1 MAFKTCRPGGN
12 RFLSSNEA
20 VPHGLVKR
28 ALHRLQIPS
37 LLAMLLTPFL
47 LTQAVWSQA
56 TPNIAPIDPQ
66 ANCNDLSRSCSSSSD
81 IDTNTRVPDQEMYPT
96 KRSSDMT
103 TSNHQLYVDRGG
115 LENLRQRENTTK
127 DGDRNLLTPEP
138 QTDFQRLARA
148 STGETLQV
156 FGRNLFQQTPSTFAP
171 GDQIPLTA
179 DYVIGPGDQ
188 ILLRFWGPDTFNS
201 QLTVDTGGAIYVPK
215 VGAIHVAGLHYN
227 ELEGHIRQE
236 MSRIYRNF
244 ALSVN
249 MGHLR
254 SVQVY
259 VVGEARFPGAYTV
272 SAFSTVVN
280 ALFASGGPNAQGSM
294 RRIQLRRQDQPVREL
309 DLYDLLVRG
318 DKSKDIRLEQGDVI
332 FIPPVGQA
340 VALAGSVHHPAI
352 YELRGETS
360 VSDLIALGGG
370 FASVASTD
378 DVSLE
383 RIDTDHMRRAT
394 TVTLSSEGHT
404 TILRD
409 GDIVMTKHISNGYED
424 SVTLRGNLAMPGRF
438 AWRPGMRLS
447 DILPERKAL
456 LTNDYWQERNRL
468 GLPVP
473 LFQPMP
479 RLPSIQDGLNS
490 SVRSNSLLSGLG
502 TQGSPQQQL
511 QLSPQQQLQEQS
523 DMEEQQSIQARRASA
538 AALAQQNQQLASS
551 SVETNNGNS
560 SNNVNNSGTSLLD
573 HSSQPYL
580 NRKNRIE
587 IPAGEIDWSYAV
599 IERLDPN
606 TLKSVL
612 LPFNLGKL
620 VQDHDPSQNLELQPG
635 DVVTIL
641 SQADIPVPLEEQ
653 TKYVRLEGEFAS
665 AGVYS
670 VRPGETLR
678 ELVSRAG
685 GLTAKAYLYGSSF
698 QRISAR
704 NFQQQRLDE
713 YITKLSAELQR
724 SLAVRSASSTT
735 GTTDP
740 MALTAEQNIIN
751 QLRSMRATGRIVL
764 NFEPQS
770 MLTDSIPDIP
780 MENGDVF
787 HVPPKPNTVSVIG
800 AVYGQNV
807 FLYSPKQ
814 HLGDYVALAGHP
826 NRIAD
831 NKHAF
836 IIRANG
842 SIFSREHAK
851 GFFSNDF
858 DNASINA
865 GDAIVVPEKM
875 IKPDLLHNLVEM
887 SQIFSSFGILAAILN
902 NN

>member
-1 MAFKTCRPGGN
+1 
-12 RFLSSNEA
+12 
-20 VPHGLVKR
+20 
-28 ALHRLQIPS
+28 
-37 LLAMLLTPFL
+37 
-47 LTQAVWSQA
+47 
-56 TPNIAPIDPQ
+56 
-66 ANCNDLSRSCSSSSD
+66 
-81 IDTNTRVPDQEMYPT
+81 
-96 KRSSDMT
+96 MT
-103 TSNHQLYVDRGG
+103 TSDRQLYVDQGG
-115 LENLRQRENTTK
+115 LGNQRQRDNGRSGNR
-127 DGDRNLLTPEP
+127 DLLPSEP

-148 STGETLQV
+148 STGETLPL
-156 FGRNLFQQTPSTFAP
+156 FGRTLFQQIPSTFAP
-171 GDQIPLTA
+171 GDQIPVTA

-201 QLTVDTGGAIYVPK
+201 QLTVDTGGTVYIPK

-236 MSRIYRNF
+236 ISRIYRNF
-244 ALSVN
+244 DLSVN

-259 VVGEARFPGAYTV
+259 VVGDARFPGTYTV

-280 ALFASGGPNAQGSM
+280 ALFASGGPSAQGSM

-309 DLYDLLVRG
+309 DLYDLLLHG

-332 FIPPVGQA
+332 FIPPVGQV
-340 VALAGSVHHPAI
+340 VALAGSVHRPAI

-360 VSDLIALGGG
+360 VSDLITLGGG

-378 DVSLE
+378 NVSLE

-394 TVTLSSEGHT
+394 TVTLSSEGRT
-404 TILRD
+404 VILRD
-409 GDIVMTKHISNGYED
+409 GDIVMTKHISHGYED

-438 AWRPGMRLS
+438 AWHPGMRLS

-479 RLPSIQDGLNS
+479 RFPTVQDGLVNPIRPS
-490 SVRSNSLLSGLG
+490 YSQPGLG
-502 TQGSPQQQL
+502 TQNSSQQQL
-511 QLSPQQQLQEQS
+511 QLSQQQQPEQQS
-523 DMEEQQSIQARRASA
+523 DLEEQQSIQARRASA
-538 AALAQQNQQLASS
+538 TALAQQNQQLPSS
-551 SVETNNGNS
+551 SIETNNGSSNN
-560 SNNVNNSGTSLLD
+560 SNNVNGNGASMLDRNSQQYPNSKL
-573 HSSQPYL
+573 
-580 NRKNRIE
+580 NRIE

-678 ELVSRAG
+678 ELVKRAG
-685 GLTAKAYLYGSSF
+685 GLTPKAYLYGSSF
-698 QRISAR
+698 LRISAR

-740 MALTAEQNIIN
+740 MALTAEQNIIS

-770 MLTDSIPDIP
+770 MLTDNIPDIP

-807 FLYSPKQ
+807 FLYNPQQ

-858 DNASINA
+858 DNAPINA

-875 IKPDLLHNLVEM
+875 IKPDLLHNLVEI